1 MERHTDNELF
11 EMANLSK
18 SKTGLNCIVWVQTN
32 MPDSIDKHNAP
43 RIKFSDNDTLIPVSI
58 SVQPMLLGGVK
69 LQDLHISSEGLQSI
83 FDWIRRNYKALMEL
97 WNGYITTDEFIEKM
111 K

>member
-1 MERHTDNELF
+1 MEQMDNELF
-11 EMANLSK
+11 EFANLSR
-18 SKTGLNCIVWVQTN
+18 SKTGLDCIVWVKTHMQNST
-32 MPDSIDKHNAP
+32 SKHNAP
-43 RIKFSDNDTLIPVSI
+43 RIMFSDNNVLIPVSI
-58 SVQPMLLGGVK
+58 SDQPLLLDGVK
-69 LQDLHISSEGLQSI
+69 QKDLHVNSKDLQSI

>member
-1 MERHTDNELF
+1 MEHIDNELF

-18 SKTGLNCIVWVQTN
+18 SKTGLNCIVWVQTCMSN
-32 MPDSIDKHNAP
+32 STYKHNAP
-43 RIKFSDNDTLIPVSI
+43 RIMFSDNNVLIPVSI
-58 SVQPMLLGGVK
+58 SDQPLLLNGVK
-69 LQDLHISSEGLQSI
+69 QIDLHVNSKDLQSI